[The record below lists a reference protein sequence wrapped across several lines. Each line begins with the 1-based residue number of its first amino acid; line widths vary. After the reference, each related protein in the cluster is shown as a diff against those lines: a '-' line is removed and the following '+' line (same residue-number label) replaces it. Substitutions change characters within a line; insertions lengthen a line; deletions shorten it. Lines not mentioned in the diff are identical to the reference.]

1 VSIAATGDDEMK
13 WEKIV
18 RLKFELELKEGTR
31 IGGSGGGLEIGELV
45 DSNLAA
51 IRNPLTDEF
60 YIPGSSLK
68 GKLRSVL
75 EREKGRTSNDGR
87 EPCDCGRADCEVCT
101 VFGAH
106 KNTKPECGVTRIV
119 VRDCLMSNK
128 SREALKEAGA
138 AGKQT
143 VEYKTENVI
152 NRNSGA
158 AEHPR
163 TGERL
168 LPGMTF
174 DGEILLHI
182 YEKDDA
188 KKMTAFVRHGLG
200 IIQEASSLGAGGSRG
215 SGKVKFDNVRE
226 ETVPLANLTV

>member
-1 VSIAATGDDEMK
+1 MK

-18 RLKFELELKEGTR
+18 RLKFGIKLEEGTR

-45 DSNLAA
+45 DANLSA
-51 IRNPLTDEF
+51 IRNPANNEF

-75 EREKGRTSNDGR
+75 ERESGRLGGDGR
-87 EPCDCGRADCEVCT
+87 EPCDCGKADCPICPI
-101 VFGAH
+101 FGAH

-119 VRDCLMSNK
+119 VRDSFLSDD
-128 SREALKEAGA
+128 SRKAFLDAEKG
-138 AGKQT
+138 GKPT
-143 VEYKTENVI
+143 VEHKTENVI
-152 NRNSGA
+152 NRRSGA

-168 LPGMTF
+168 LPGTVF
-174 DGEILLHI
+174 NGEILLHV
-182 YEKDDA
+182 YEKDDP
-188 KKMTAFVRHGLG
+188 KKMANFVRHGLG

-215 SGKVKFDNVRE
+215 SGKVSFLNVE
-226 ETVPLANLTV
+226 EEVISVETMKV

>member
-1 VSIAATGDDEMK
+1 MK

-18 RLKFELELKEGTR
+18 RLKFDLKLEEGTR

-45 DSNLAA
+45 DSNLTA
-51 IRNPLTDEF
+51 IRNPINDEF

-75 EREKGRTSNDGR
+75 ERESGKTSNNGR
-87 EPCDCGRADCEVCT
+87 EPCDCGRADCMVCT

-106 KNTKPECGVTRIV
+106 KKTQPECGVTRIV
-119 VRDCLMSNK
+119 VRDALMSK
-128 SREALKEAGA
+128 ASQEAFKQAGA
-138 AGKQT
+138 AGKPT
-143 VEYKTENVI
+143 VEHKTENVI

-163 TGERL
+163 TGERF
-168 LPGMTF
+168 LPGTTF

-226 ETVPLANLTV
+226 ETIPLANLTV

>member
-1 VSIAATGDDEMK
+1 MK

-18 RLKFELELKEGTR
+18 RLKFDLKLEEGTR

-45 DSNLAA
+45 DSNLTA
-51 IRNPLTDEF
+51 IRNPTNDEF

-75 EREKGRTSNDGR
+75 ERESGKTSNNGR
-87 EPCDCGRADCEVCT
+87 EPCDCGRTDCMVCT
-101 VFGAH
+101 VFGTH
-106 KNTKPECGVTRIV
+106 KKTQPECGVTRIV
-119 VRDCLMSNK
+119 VRDSLMSET
-128 SREALKEAGA
+128 SRQNLRQAEVK
-138 AGKQT
+138 GKPT
-143 VEYKTENVI
+143 VEHKTENVI

-168 LPGMTF
+168 LPGTTF